1 MRAVEELAHIFADE
15 FTPQE
20 AGQRLLTALCLPGG
34 MDTFVRGHNGKLAFS
49 SISFDEHP
57 GFLVYSSMTPNEGRF
72 VSEEGGVV
80 WYDSQTGKQIPCYT
94 MVLDEKI
101 GNAVMKAYN
110 TALSGI

>member
-1 MRAVEELAHIFADE
+1 MKVEHDLAQIFE
-15 FTPQE
+15 NKLEPQE

-34 MDTFVRGHNGKLAFS
+34 MEKFVLGHNGKLAFS
-49 SISFDEHP
+49 SISFDKHP
-57 GFLVYSSMTPNEGRF
+57 GFLVYSSMTHEGRF

-110 TALSGI
+110 IALSGI